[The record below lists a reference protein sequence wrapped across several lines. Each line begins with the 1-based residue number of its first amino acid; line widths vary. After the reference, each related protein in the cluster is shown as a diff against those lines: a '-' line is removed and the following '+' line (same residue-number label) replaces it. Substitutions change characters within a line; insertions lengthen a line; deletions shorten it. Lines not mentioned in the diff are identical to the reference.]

1 MQYGMYVAASGMLT
15 SMHRMDV
22 FANNLA
28 NTETVG
34 FKIDNPMQRQR
45 ATATEERG
53 NPSLP
58 SSKLLEQLGGGVL
71 MARNLVSFTQGALQR
86 TEQPLDVAVEGDGFL
101 VVRDGTGAGPD
112 SLRFTRDGR
121 LGLDSSGRLIQ
132 SASGRAVLDDQD
144 RPITLAS
151 GVPVVIDA
159 DGSIK
164 QGGEVVGKLQLATVD
179 DPNSLRKRGDNM
191 FAADAQ
197 TMGRKKPAEGA
208 SVTQGF
214 VERSGADPV
223 RAMMAFSS
231 AERGV
236 SGNARMISNYDEL
249 LNRTI
254 NTFGKMG

>member
-1 MQYGMYVAASGMLT
+1 MQYGLYLAASGMLT
-15 SMHRMDV
+15 GMHRMDV

-28 NTETVG
+28 NTETMG

-45 ATATEERG
+45 LTATQERG

-71 MARNLVSFTQGALQR
+71 MARNRVSFSQGSLQK
-86 TEQPLDVAVEGDGFL
+86 TEQPLDVALDGEGFL
-101 VVRDGTGAGPD
+101 VVRDGSGNGAD

-121 LGLDSSGRLIQ
+121 LGLDSSGRLVQ
-132 SASGRAVLDDQD
+132 TASGRPVLDTQD

-164 QGGEVVGKLQLATVD
+164 QDGEVVGKLQMATID
-179 DPNSLRKRGDNM
+179 DISSLRKRGDNM

-197 TMGRKKPAEGA
+197 AMGRKKAAAGA

-223 RAMMAFSS
+223 RAMMAFNN

-236 SGNARMISNYDEL
+236 SGNARMISNYDEI

-254 NTFGKMG
+254 NTFGKLG